1 MADPK
6 KKQLPERAVATA
18 KTTVNFKKGEWW
30 PMPAKDLLRR
40 VCIANIANHTG
51 KLDYLEGGTAAG
63 SGLESVV
70 LFFCDNVLFNV
81 AVPDYHTEK
90 ADETKDDRSLKYSYF
105 GNFTK
110 KIFKILDE
118 TKDENGELFID
129 RSKTKVKCDPANLRP
144 MPKVDVERI
153 KTIGFNT
160 AIFDYQEH
168 NHHAVDTIV
177 PQLKPDGKTPE
188 IDEATGKPTTIEQ
201 KATVMRWQG
210 VKMAV
215 PDANLGRVISLV
227 KTGVFAKEK
236 IYLKDFDAT
245 TDCKGTFRRREVFK
259 FLVDVLGFRIRKQN
273 YKWSNNTVLD
283 NEIDVGLNCIT
294 WMTSIDGYRVRL
306 KLYLKLPQE
315 LEKASVRSKMGQHIH
330 DWLCEY
336 FTRLA
341 EARDATT
348 EEGLTR
354 AEITVYF
361 DNVDREDGF
370 TQTAMSDFA
379 DESEL
384 QCTAGQQSIQKF
396 DFDTAHNHLKDAVWM
411 ESIVKRALS
420 ILPAKLVYHTPH
432 RVTVAN
438 WVRNIKHT
446 LIVYDTFYNM
456 GIVAY
461 GYNEVTHAL
470 SCFHVRCNWQEK
482 SSFVMQHLPVAG
494 RPIDVIALHRGAYK
508 LPPPQPIP
516 PEVKSALA
524 ILCKS
529 HIDRDHFN
537 YFVDADYD
545 LDGVTKQQL
554 TMDAF
559 CKPTAE
565 EVDDDAEDE
574 EDEGG
579 GYGRVQ
585 FLQQQETL
593 DEEKEPDEE
602 PEADAE
608 ADPEGDV
615 NDVVPDG
622 NDVCVRSV
630 VSVVIP
636 KKSVSDGG
644 IEIEAV
650 RFHRFAK
657 DRTEELIT
665 RFPKK
670 EVGDRFAYHK
680 HVPKDHPTLT
690 AAEHKTKHEEA
701 AAENREIADR
711 QLVTSGF
718 RLEGLRPN
726 ETLCTELPVHAQ
738 RPTAKIE
745 RNLLLDCESVLEL
758 QLNCIKPAVNFNFF
772 LQLQHTNTKIRGAIT
787 RLREALRKSLLESR
801 LLNVAEGVA
810 ERPTLQAKLDSV
822 LQVVDF
828 KSFLVSNSSR
838 LKSLGNLE
846 PGDYPVVAIRQLSKP
861 KGSTDA
867 YLPHHI
873 FLKIPKPKS
882 TEAET
887 TMEVEGEKAAEAET
901 MEIEGEET
909 ETQDQEEQFVVTAFA
924 SEGNINMGILRNAET
939 MRPHLYRGEKEGDFY
954 LSDQLPST
962 DKYLGTLTRGK
973 AEPKKR
979 KQGDEAG
986 EGKLRSDPDSALV
999 VDDVR
1004 ISLTKAQQNE
1014 ELSRAAENLRLERAK
1029 AVAESTP
1036 GASAPDTQ
1044 VPALGM
1050 ETEEKTKKGKDGTEI
1065 TYRNITK
1072 GKQIKNIV
1080 DAFPKALHSKS
1091 GLHLKV
1097 LAMDNPVEG
1106 EYNGK
1111 KNPTVLMV
1119 QNGDEE
1125 SVLVYATPKIK
1136 AEVDNFTTGCVL
1148 DIKTWTKVDVNF
1160 KLLGNV
1166 TDWSPPHPS
1175 KYAEINAIAKGVPEN
1190 LQVITIDSVRLAKDS
1205 NYEER
1210 VIFKDTEGRIWR
1222 FKYYHH
1228 SAKLTIQPGYGIN
1241 VPAWTTVA
1249 P

>member
-1 MADPK
+1 
-6 KKQLPERAVATA
+6 
-18 KTTVNFKKGEWW
+18 
-30 PMPAKDLLRR
+30 
-40 VCIANIANHTG
+40 
-51 KLDYLEGGTAAG
+51 
-63 SGLESVV
+63 
-70 LFFCDNVLFNV
+70 
-81 AVPDYHTEK
+81 
-90 ADETKDDRSLKYSYF
+90 
-105 GNFTK
+105 
-110 KIFKILDE
+110 
-118 TKDENGELFID
+118 
-129 RSKTKVKCDPANLRP
+129 
-144 MPKVDVERI
+144 MPKIDIERI
-153 KTIGFNT
+153 KTIGVNT

-168 NHHAVDTIV
+168 NHYGADAIV

-188 IDEATGKPTTIEQ
+188 IDADTGKPIMMEQ

-210 VKMAV
+210 IKMAA
-215 PDANLGRVISLV
+215 PDASLGRVISLV
-227 KTGVFAKEK
+227 KTGAFAKEK

-259 FLVDVLGFRIRKQN
+259 FLVNVLGFRIRKQN

-341 EARDATT
+341 ESRDATT

-361 DNVDREDGF
+361 DNVDCDDDGF

-379 DESEL
+379 DNSDL
-384 QCTAGQQSIQKF
+384 MRQQPTQKF
-396 DFDTAHNHLKDAVWM
+396 DFDTAHNYLKDAAWM
-411 ESIVKRALS
+411 EGIVKRALS
-420 ILPAKLVYHTPH
+420 ILPPELVYNTPH

-446 LIVYDTFYNM
+446 LVVYDTFYNM

-482 SSFVMQHLPVAG
+482 SSFVMQHLPVADK
-494 RPIDVIALHRGAYK
+494 PIDVIALHRGAYK
-508 LPPPQPIP
+508 VPPPQAIP
-516 PEVKSALA
+516 QEVKSKLA

-545 LDGVTKQQL
+545 TTSVTQQQL
-554 TMDAF
+554 TVDAF
-559 CKPTAE
+559 CKPTSK
-565 EVDDDAEDE
+565 EVDGDEE

-579 GYGRVQ
+579 RIQ
-585 FLQQQETL
+585 FLQQQEIL
-593 DEEKEPDEE
+593 DEENE
-602 PEADAE
+602 PEEEQEADPE
-608 ADPEGDV
+608 ADPEGGV
-615 NDVVPDG
+615 GDVVQDG
-622 NDVCVRSV
+622 NDVCMRSV

-636 KKSVSDGG
+636 GKSVSDGG

-657 DRTEELIT
+657 DRNEELTT

-670 EVGDRFAYHK
+670 EVGDRFAHHK
-680 HVPKDHPTLT
+680 HAQTDNQTLT

-701 AAENREIADR
+701 ATKNREIADR

-718 RLEGLRPN
+718 RLEGLLPN
-726 ETLCTELPVHAQ
+726 ETLYTELPVHAQ

-745 RNLLLDCESVLEL
+745 RNLLLGCESVLEL

-787 RLREALRKSLLESR
+787 RRREALRKNLLESR
-801 LLNVAEGVA
+801 ILNIAKGSA

-822 LQVVDF
+822 LQVVEF

-838 LKSLGNLE
+838 LKSLGTLE
-846 PGDYPVVAIRQLSKP
+846 PGNYPVVAIRQLSKP
-861 KGSTDA
+861 KGSMDA
-867 YLPHHI
+867 YLQHHI
-873 FLKIPKPKS
+873 FLKIPKPKR

-887 TMEVEGEKAAEAET
+887 TMDV
-901 MEIEGEET
+901 EGEET
-909 ETQDQEEQFVVTAFA
+909 EMQNKDEQFVVTAFA
-924 SEGNINMGILRNAET
+924 SEGNINLGILRNAET

-954 LSDQLPST
+954 LADQLPST
-962 DKYLGTLTRGK
+962 DKYLGTLARGK

-979 KQGDEAG
+979 KKGDEAG
-986 EGKLRSDPDSALV
+986 DGKLRSDPDSALV
-999 VDDVR
+999 VDGVR

-1014 ELSRAAENLRLERAK
+1014 ELSSATENLRLKLAK

-1036 GASAPDTQ
+1036 DASVPVTQ

-1050 ETEEKTKKGKDGTEI
+1050 KTEEKTKKDKDGNEI

-1072 GKQIKNIV
+1072 GKEIKNIV
-1080 DAFPKALHSKS
+1080 DAFPKVLHSKS
-1091 GLHLKV
+1091 DLHLKV

-1119 QNGDEE
+1119 QNGSEE

-1136 AEVDNFTTGCVL
+1136 AEIDNFTIGCVI
-1148 DIKTWTKVDVNF
+1148 DIKTWTKVDVSF
-1160 KLLGNV
+1160 KLLGDV

-1175 KYAEINAIAKGVPEN
+1175 KYSEINAIAKGAPDH
-1190 LQVITIDSVRLAKDS
+1190 LQVITIDSVRMAKDS

-1241 VPAWTTVA
+1241 IPAWTTFT